1 MLGPGKTG
9 RKLPKMPIIIHTK
22 PIVRSNTSIN
32 YFLVFLKI
40 KAVLLNKI
48 KKALLSLM
56 NMRKIILILLFL
68 PLLFSSCQYFDK
80 QVPSERELLQK
91 ELKAINWK
99 EVDEFPSV
107 ADCEKIE
114 NKTLRQQCFFEV
126 MTQLIQEK
134 LSVDTLSILYPELD
148 TIEVKVTI
156 FPNATMQFEP
166 QFPKDSVAYDTIK
179 IDSILKARLVDFPKV
194 NPAIK
199 RGVPVK
205 TQFILPVIL
214 KVE

>member
-1 MLGPGKTG
+1 M
-9 RKLPKMPIIIHTK
+9 K
-22 PIVRSNTSIN
+22 PYYLLI
-32 YFLVFLKI
+32 VFLI
-40 KAVLLNKI
+40 
-48 KKALLSLM
+48 
-56 NMRKIILILLFL
+56 FH
-68 PLLFSSCQYFDK
+68 SCQYFETP
-80 QVPSERELLQK
+80 VPSEQELLEK
-91 ELKAINWK
+91 ELKSINWK
-99 EVDEFPSV
+99 EVDEYPSV
-107 ADCEKIE
+107 VDCEKIE
-114 NKTLRQQCFFEV
+114 DKKQRQKCFFEV
-126 MTQLIQEK
+126 LTQLIQEK

-166 QFPKDSVAYDTIK
+166 QFPKDSIAYDKIK
-179 IDSILKARLVDFPKV
+179 IDSILKVRLVDFPKI